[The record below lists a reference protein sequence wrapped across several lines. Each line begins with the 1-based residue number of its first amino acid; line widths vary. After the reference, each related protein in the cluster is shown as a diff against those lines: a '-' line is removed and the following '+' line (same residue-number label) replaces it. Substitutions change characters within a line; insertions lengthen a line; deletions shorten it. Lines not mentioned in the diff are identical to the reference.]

1 MWTFLVFQLLWN
13 QAAVDPL
20 GEMVARNF
28 VDHLANRD
36 LGRTTALLS
45 AKVNFDGRIVQ
56 GEEAKAAF
64 LKRTFDA
71 HPARIRFLRVTVMT
85 GPQAL
90 ARFGRPPA
98 RLGQLNLDRA
108 LVVLA
113 RRKVGGLILVLEEED
128 RIPGRWRVVA
138 LSD

>member
-1 MWTFLVFQLLWN
+1 MWTFLVIQLLWN
-13 QAAVDPL
+13 QAVVDPL

-36 LGRTTALLS
+36 LGRTSALLA
-45 AKVNFDGRIVQ
+45 AKVNFDGKVVQ
-56 GEEAKAAF
+56 GEDAKTAF
-64 LKRTFDA
+64 LTRTFAA
-71 HPARIRFLRVTVMT
+71 HPASIRFLRVTVMT
-85 GPQAL
+85 GPQAV

-98 RLGQLNLDRA
+98 RLGELNLDRA

-128 RIPGRWRVVA
+128 KIPGRWRVVA

>member
-1 MWTFLVFQLLWN
+1 MWTLLVFQLLWN
-13 QAAVDPL
+13 QAVVDPL

-36 LGRTTALLS
+36 LGRTSALLS
-45 AKVNFDGRIVQ
+45 AKVNFDGKAVE

-64 LKRTFDA
+64 LTHTFAA
-71 HPARIRFLRVTVMT
+71 HPAAIRFSRVTVMT
-85 GPQAL
+85 GPQAV
-90 ARFGRPPA
+90 ARFGRPPG

-113 RRKVGGLILVLEEED
+113 RRKIGGLVLVLEEED

>member
-1 MWTFLVFQLLWN
+1 MWTLLVFQLLLN
-13 QAAVDPL
+13 QAVVDPL

-36 LGRTTALLS
+36 LGRTSALLS
-45 AKVNFDGRIVQ
+45 AKVNFDGKVVE

-64 LKRTFDA
+64 LARTFSG
-71 HPARIRFLRVTVMT
+71 HPAAIRFSRVTVMT
-85 GPQAL
+85 GPQAV
-90 ARFGRPPA
+90 ARFGRPPG

-113 RRKVGGLILVLEEED
+113 RRKIGGLVLVLEEED

>member
-1 MWTFLVFQLLWN
+1 MWTTLLVHFFLTQVS
-13 QAAVDPL
+13 VDPL

-36 LGRTTALLS
+36 LSRTGALC
-45 AKVNFDGRIVQ
+45 ADRVNFDGRIVV
-56 GEEAKAAF
+56 GEKDRTAF
-64 LKRTFDA
+64 LERVYKA
-71 HPARIRFLRVTVMT
+71 HPAPIRFVRVTVLT

-98 RLGQLNLDRA
+98 RMGTIDFDRV

-113 RRKVGGLILVLEEED
+113 RRKQGGLVAILQEED
-128 RIPGRWRVVA
+128 RIPGRWRVIAVT
-138 LSD
+138 D